1 MSKALEGFRAYQVN
15 KEKKAKRQGKTTEL
29 TKIYDSDIQAQPQ
42 LNQGGT
48 QAQTVSGS
56 PLDAFKS
63 ERGLGNLTNAGRE
76 WYANRAVVDKQ
87 RNDALRNTVRQ
98 TLPAYQRPVD
108 PITAAA
114 ANMLRNNARGNIDLY
129 NRPEYRQPDGSI
141 STVNSISIGTD
152 EGAIPSVNGK
162 GLEVLIPTIGRD
174 KNGRPVQWTDEQ
186 AIENY
191 RKTGENL
198 GKFNSIED
206 ADKYAE
212 MLHRQQ
218 EAYYSPENS
227 PLRLNNMAPRPFEVG
242 GAVRRFQQT
251 GEMNISPELKKMMD
265 EAPESGQ
272 GLRSSTQEEVD
283 AAADW
288 TAQRV
293 ANAEQQQR
301 VREMRT
307 FDRHN
312 PVIASALQGTG
323 LPSMLTAGE
332 QALARLTGN
341 EEAQKQSA
349 QIYADE
355 LREAQGLQARHPL
368 AYNAGNVAGNIATV
382 VGIGKVI
389 GAIPAFANMSNLAQ
403 AVVSGAGAM
412 GGTTA
417 IQKAGA
423 ASTGMIS
430 PKDYALDIATGAGA
444 GAAGGAVSSQIAG
457 AGMNFLRNHGLTRN
471 ALAQTVVAGLSSSG
485 YSGAGTAV
493 RQGSAYL
500 RDPENYQFDAEQ
512 AAKDAAVAFAFGAF
526 SFAWRNRQN
535 FTMNQEDPNQRPSTK
550 YFDDCKTP
558 GEIDSKLRQ
567 YARQYHPD
575 QPTGNADLFAEISAE
590 ATAMKAWMNVNN
602 GAQAYQRA
610 QEAYSSGDTAEYQAA
625 QQEYNAAVNALM
637 VDVQSG
643 AIQGNEAVEALQIL
657 QSVSANLAGP
667 EAQAPATSGSEAL
680 AALADQSF
688 PSTAPSTAPSTVAQP
703 STTGAEMFP
712 QAQGV
717 PGNPYEI
724 TAAQKLDT
732 AVRQLQALEYERN
745 QHPSVE
751 QLNDELNSPFAVFEN
766 ENPEIAQIQT
776 RTGEQKLA
784 ALAAQ
789 ATENQAAQKRDQIQA
804 IYEAGKTQNPD
815 FQTVMDSATMLTEAE
830 KTDAFYRGL
839 TAAAAEAAGIGK
851 EISYGGQQQE
861 EGNYLSGER
870 SGRNLP
876 LSAGERDGG
885 VPSEAGGTAEGWQNW
900 TAAAD
905 PDLRGGREGAG
916 STNVTLDRGV
926 LAEEVLRTA
935 APGQVIYPVKEGG
948 TPKMRK
954 AQARINAYDPDITQ
968 TPFVSKGD
976 LLTDKGEYIRA
987 FVDPAKR
994 QIGFRINDEQASSD
1008 KVGGIHEVLE
1018 IANIDGK
1025 LDLSEAEDLARHI
1038 IPGRYFNAIV
1048 KAYQNNGPTRIGI
1061 RHAIKEA
1068 LFDIT
1073 AGINQF
1079 EGVEGYGKVAQ
1090 VVDYA
1095 QGVLYDYFNDVLGGV
1110 FDAEYDET
1118 AAPAVTA
1125 ETAAENGTKITNAG
1139 TEKASDLPGVTQKDK
1154 AASVNNDIQYS
1165 VELPYAYK
1173 SKAAKAWV
1181 ASLEPDAKKYA
1192 DLFMSL
1198 HDIGINNQAKVW
1210 IMSKGQKRL
1219 ERKDIAAKNMLVSEW
1234 NNYVDTDKEFADA
1247 AKKLAAALPDDIR
1260 KEVKVNLDGKIT
1272 PTEFDDR
1279 FKLMRSFMQ
1288 RVVDS
1293 LPAGTVGN
1301 TTMVNGKEV
1310 IVSDKKSIPAIGGEE
1325 YRKALLEERRK
1336 QYREGTLKK
1345 VALSSLSG
1353 DNWGTMGFLA
1363 TNTKTI
1369 ASGDFTTFCPQMY
1382 YGSGGCWYC
1391 YRLAALRSGT
1401 NNKLVGQNVWYTG
1414 EILRLRPEDIKALNS
1429 TGGLRIQSFGDWLE
1443 KYTPQLL
1450 DLLVDAETVG
1460 LQVKVITKEPSMIDA
1475 VAMLKKQGYGKNLYF
1490 NLSADYTI
1498 EKAVGGIN
1506 LSRPYMTGVKIEQDE
1521 SGRKYVKKVDKGGDM
1536 YWKRALTVEEAS
1548 KYRKKY
1554 PWVNVRIVATNIDE
1568 FIRGLESPDVQVVTG
1583 YHGDIK
1589 NQERIS
1595 SENGDVLVEV
1605 EHLGDN
1611 GMPIFRYN
1619 QERKKWVRVRDGKL
1633 KIHKRLADEI
1643 EKRGL
1648 QYAYYVKT
1656 CCQTGRCADCK
1667 GNCGVMARDFAIK
1680 NATNLDKES
1689 VKYWDQVRRNIA
1701 AAKGEKYTDD
1711 YKQML
1716 EMAQTGAKVP
1726 DDNAP
1731 SPVKYWQKEMKGL
1744 SESSV
1749 GKGNAYPFPDLLK
1762 PAEANKMKREQE
1774 QRQAIYQAGYD
1785 MDEDYEDVIAS
1796 ATLIPMAERYKI
1808 FQDGMKAAKGQPQ
1821 YSSKLQLSKAKDSKG
1836 NDLTTDQDKF
1846 FKNSAVRDKNKNLKP
1861 MYHGTSRADRVGTV
1875 FRPERATS
1883 GPMAFFTD
1891 DESIAQNYARDK
1903 EDTSLK
1909 LEGAGD
1915 YHKMFRMNIGG
1926 KAYNI
1931 DEAWNRLPAAKRAEI
1946 RRKAPHITM
1955 DDDYE
1960 NIIYDKSADKGL
1972 GNYDNYLIRDNGGNY
1987 IKALVESWLDD
1998 GTLYGDEGR
2007 FKEVLSL
2014 AGIDNVEY
2022 LDPEFRDEKV
2032 YAAYLN
2038 VTKPLD
2044 TSNIPKAVIDALEEN
2059 SKNTEWNG
2067 PDSSVDMWDKT
2078 GISPQQWF
2086 KDFKK
2091 DLNNGTAYVWT
2102 RIPDWVTDTLK
2113 EMGYDGI
2120 SDTGGKRGGAT
2131 HNVVIPF
2138 YPEQIKSVYNQHPT
2152 DNEDIRYSSKLNL
2165 GPKYTD
2171 YDENVEKPGMNVSYS
2186 LSDDGKRIAIS
2197 PESYMNDATWK
2208 KVHNAINRLGYGMPS
2223 VEITKQYVLGGY
2235 NLQPDQTEAVKK
2247 IFGISDGEPAAE
2259 TDIKAAKAT
2268 ASKAAKHFG
2277 VTRDLKKAAY
2287 LTVNGTM
2294 LDFSEGQGRRT
2305 LDHRSISQILDLP
2318 EGHGYSAG
2326 MIEFMNQGNIRLQS
2340 YGIDISKEP
2349 NQAQRRV
2356 LRQIIEDLDGEF
2368 VLDISNERGDTVAS
2382 VEYPEGTRTAKILA
2396 DIDRYFKEGTIPEQD
2411 SVSQFH
2417 MAYSSKLN
2425 LKKNRERDMEYDAA
2439 VKNNDMESAGRL
2451 VKEAADQAGYKL
2463 AVYHGT
2469 GETFTEF
2476 NRGAEGIHV
2485 GNREQAEQIA
2495 KARFDHR
2502 SKTTQYVWGEIR
2514 DRVPEMDRE
2523 QRDSLVSAAYT
2534 LGDYFDAGPDESW
2547 FDGDIMDDSAVTEYV
2562 DHMAEAY
2569 KKGTGR
2575 EAYLRMRTFDRKT
2588 GENVMGLYAKINNP
2602 MVINGDIVSW
2612 TPADIADVLVARN
2625 RGEGK
2630 IRMWYRDKDTDIS
2643 GSEIKLSEDD
2653 LQYIENIQRTNNE
2666 EGWDLLSD
2674 VLFSQGYDG
2683 IQYRNEF
2690 EGDKQSWSYIALN
2703 PSDVKSADPITYN
2716 NAGNVIPLSERFNQ
2730 ENNDIRYSSKL
2741 QLKDK
2746 ENDYAP
2752 TFYSKLQREIQNYKG
2767 EKIGAASV
2775 ESYLKGKGVKDEEI
2789 KWSGIR
2795 TFLESKKSVSKQ
2807 ELMDYL
2813 KANELV
2819 IEEKILGGDTDQN
2832 VWSNG
2837 YNTVHIDRYYDP
2849 VSDTEFKG
2857 EEDFRKEA
2865 IKRAAEDH
2873 IKESEIYF
2881 NISNDYMSAETEDGD
2896 MILEAMLP
2904 DEYELRD
2911 ADYEP
2916 SNGTRWGEY
2925 ILDGGANYREIL
2937 FSIPGSDYTNQA
2949 MQAHWRSDT
2958 GVLAH
2963 ARVQDFESNDGGK
2976 VLFVEEIQS
2985 DWHNAGQKNGYQS
2998 VTNEDQ
3004 AKRIAEIREDANNVG
3019 LSLFEEKRAA
3029 EFERIVWKSLDAI
3042 EKSGKKLGT
3051 MGFRTIENS
3060 LLQNIRIWGIPYDDQ
3075 YTKPAMDALTEDER
3089 LFIQT
3094 YREDLAYQME
3104 RETEADRAE
3113 NAAPDAPFRNNYTDF
3128 VLKDLLHMAA
3138 EGEYDYLAWTTGK
3151 MQEERW
3157 SDQYAEGYRIEYDQ
3171 QIPKFLKKY
3180 GRQWGAGLTEIGIDA
3195 EGPKGKVTSAP
3206 AIVVNDAMKK
3216 SVLTEGQPM
3225 YSTKLNLN
3233 GREVELTDRE
3243 EELMDQ
3249 LNSSYLDRIDE
3260 ITQQKDA
3267 EIAALQEKMERAVGE
3282 EKKKARDRLERLR
3295 KQKNDRIAYL
3305 EKQWRE
3311 NTNRR
3316 IADLK
3321 EKAKNKLGEQHDDM
3335 MRRLAKL
3342 QAQKDKKIEDI
3353 LAEHRRQRQEARDK
3367 RNDHKLRVKFQK
3379 LAQRAVRDSKNKPGM
3394 ASQRVQE
3401 LLKDI
3406 DLKALGMRDE
3416 TKWELRRKYQ
3426 EILEMKEKDENYAAL
3441 FADRDMKKVERLF
3454 KTQINEMSVE
3464 DINDL
3469 ITELSALA
3477 HYQENTDRL
3486 LKDSQGRS
3494 AAEVGRQIVKD
3505 LKELS
3510 PLEVTNPVKRLSAKY
3525 LRDNLSPERAFNRL
3539 SGYKHDN
3546 AMKAFYRTQVLDGL
3560 TKVKRFEQK
3569 ADELKQEFINDEKN
3583 KYFLNNGSK
3592 QTIPVTDKYGRT
3604 AMISPAMRVSLYMA
3618 SKNTDN
3624 LRHIA
3629 TDGVT
3634 VPEPKT
3640 YAKGM
3645 IEDAYGR
3652 GTTLILDPTDVKAIC
3667 NGMTDSEKEFATL
3680 LKIFFDTYA
3689 KDAINETSVD
3699 LDGILR
3705 ATVENYFPITSDKN
3719 FLAKSMDSFQ
3729 DPTLEGWNNLKS
3741 RQENA
3746 NNRILLEDAR
3756 QVLQRHIR
3764 NTARYHGLAVPMRNW
3779 SKVYGYTS
3787 HRDEATGTR
3796 NSVQSAIKNA
3806 WDADTADYIERLIR
3820 DDINSGGRKA
3830 ERGIADAMRSAY
3842 AGATLTLNPSVAL
3855 KQTTSYLMAGS
3866 ILDSGSLMY
3875 GLAHGFTKKDEA
3887 YMDSITP
3894 WGWARRQGESTIE
3907 LGDLA
3912 RKMDPIT
3919 KNTPNWNQ
3927 AMDVWTTNRLFLA
3940 TEESVKKEFKASKN
3954 EALHDLKRGD
3964 KKYDDAVAERYNQ
3977 VLWRTQP
3984 QYEAAFRPEYLRKTD
3999 VGSRTFGMFK
4009 TESMQMSGELID
4021 SWGQWRAD
4029 SMRTKDAKNI
4039 YDKHPGDQTKSEYE
4053 TNDKY
4058 RKESAKQ
4065 FYRTFTSWVAS
4076 NMLFAIMG
4084 TALNIGLLHKGKPYR
4099 NEKGEIDFETIAKKT
4114 ALNFAGSSLGGF
4126 FYASTAADIG
4136 AYLYGKLSGENP
4148 TWYDIEV
4155 PGISLMN
4162 DAVENMGNL
4171 TGVLTNEEA
4180 NNAAKAQAIAKFALA
4195 VSKFTPVGFAE
4206 NIVNLANSV
4215 VLYNQDVKEGTFG
4228 KWEAGK
4234 GLLKDTS
4241 PTKDQYANRAVDA
4254 ARKGDMATAERALKK
4269 TKKANLEKAV
4279 GRPITENMYKKIMED
4294 PNNLRNYLGV
4304 TLEDMT
4310 PSIKNVPDHGYSSF
4324 TKLRED
4330 IGDPERTQN
4339 WHHIVEQEQMEEGL
4353 AGFKSTQVNNTNNI
4367 VSIPSGSKSPH
4378 SKISEY
4384 YGSVQD
4390 FTDGK
4395 TVREW
4400 LKDKSFEEQWE
4411 FGVKQL
4417 REYGDLVPTTNGWVF
4432 VPDKEKMETK
4442 IPMNE
4447 GKTKEKTDTQRSWE
4461 SRIAEA
4467 REDGSLKDNEIR
4479 TIALDMIR
4487 EGISAEEAEALYR
4500 DKKKKEVEKLD
4511 KWIKEKGTFEDY
4523 LKGRNAI
4530 SEAAAIKDKDKEKQA
4545 EKKKKAV
4552 EDYLRQYHGSY
4563 ANELWLWELAGYSE
4577 NTFEYH

>member
-114 ANMLRNNARGNIDLY
+114 AEMLRNNARGNIDLY
-129 NRPEYRQPDGSI
+129 NRPQYRQPDGSI

-152 EGAIPSVNGK
+152 EGAIPSRNGQ

-174 KNGRPVQWTDEQ
+174 KNGRPVQWTDQQ
-186 AIENY
+186 AIDNY
-191 RKTGENL
+191 FKTGEHL
-198 GKFNSIED
+198 GKFRTPEE
-206 ADKYAE
+206 ADQYAE
-212 MLHRQQ
+212 RLHRQQ
-218 EAYYSPENS
+218 EAYYDRADFDK
-227 PLRLNNMAPRPFEVG
+227 LATAAPHPYEVG
-242 GAVRRFQQT
+242 DAIRKTERDNKLREQRQA
-251 GEMNISPELKKMMD
+251 MMEANAKD
-265 EAPESGQ
+265 EEQERLESIKLMQPGYVVKNSD
-272 GLRSSTQEEVD
+272 GTSSVHNPT
-283 AAADW
+283 AAD
-288 TAQRV
+288 
-293 ANAEQQQR
+293 
-301 VREMRT
+301 VRPWESHQ
-307 FDRHN
+307 DD
-312 PVIASALQGTG
+312 PIASIVSGVTEGSAV
-323 LPSMLTAGE
+323 PSLG
-332 QALARLTGN
+332 
-341 EEAQKQSA
+341 
-349 QIYADE
+349 YAVS
-355 LREAQGLQARHPL
+355 G
-368 AYNAGNVAGNIATV
+368 
-382 VGIGKVI
+382 
-389 GAIPAFANMSNLAQ
+389 AFANATNNKEMQEAIQQDQLKNAIRNQQAQ
-403 AVVSGAGAM
+403 ERHPIAYGAGSIAGTLGLM
-412 GGTTA
+412 AGIGGA
-417 IQKAGA
+417 INAGVGA
-423 ASTGMIS
+423 AIGTKALGKVGST
-430 PKDYALDIATGAGA
+430 ALKMG
-444 GAAGGAVSSQIAG
+444 V
-457 AGMNFLRNHGLTRN
+457 N
-471 ALAQTVVAGLSSSG
+471 AL
-485 YSGAGTAV
+485 
-493 RQGSAYL
+493 
-500 RDPENYQFDAEQ
+500 NF
-512 AAKDAAVAFAFGAF
+512 AAV
-526 SFAWRNRQN
+526 
-535 FTMNQEDPNQRPSTK
+535 
-550 YFDDCKTP
+550 
-558 GEIDSKLRQ
+558 
-567 YARQYHPD
+567 
-575 QPTGNADLFAEISAE
+575 
-590 ATAMKAWMNVNN
+590 TA
-602 GAQAYQRA
+602 A
-610 QEAYSSGDTAEYQAA
+610 QESG
-625 QQEYNAAVNALM
+625 AAVNGLM
-637 VDVQSG
+637 TPEEYAKDVLVSG
-643 AIQGNEAVEALQIL
+643 GGGLAMSVASMAMAGGIEKILTKTGNQTAFLDFVKNVTA
-657 QSVSANLAGP
+657 
-667 EAQAPATSGSEAL
+667 ATSGSAARIGVEYGFEDKTPTERFRSNYLATHAGATEDDIRSAYESSLKQKAAIQFGTAFCFNLISSYRSSLAANKRMEAYLREEFDQLEKDMETLGNMRIQDDEIGSWKQAVNDRTNKLRTVLQNNYFAGQQDKVDAMLSLLDEIDDRADMLYNFNMGATASEPGTPPPSQDFVNAVSVAVREGTAEANAAASYQAPGVENPRLLAL
-680 AALADQSF
+680 AQEA
-688 PSTAPSTAPSTVAQP
+688 TAPKTDGSSATALLTGPKANTTTDTTAPTTEPPALHSASENTQMQST
-703 STTGAEMFP
+703 
-712 QAQGV
+712 
-717 PGNPYEI
+717 PGNPYAR
-724 TAAQKLDT
+724 TAGQDIDNA
-732 AVRQLQALEYERN
+732 ARQIQAAEYEKS

-861 EGNYLSGER
+861 EGNYLSGEG

-885 VPSEAGGTAEGWQNW
+885 VSSEAGGTAEDWQNW

-905 PDLRGGREGAG
+905 PDLRGGSEGTGGA
-916 STNVTLDRGV
+916 NVTLDRGV

-1090 VVDYA
+1090 AVDYA

-1118 AAPAVTA
+1118 ATPAVNAKTAAGTSAEATAPSRIVGESPKVEITDKNVSVDSIVPTITEMPKNLPEYSSTLYREPAQKELITLTKGGEIKVKEKLNMSGRNFLIRQMKEKGYKDKKHTLYMLDKTA
-1125 ETAAENGTKITNAG
+1125 ELMDKAGAVYKYIGMDDINNVRLVIDPRSGNIVLRALVKNGEYPVNLDLTKECTRRIALGNFIKYLAEHEGRHGGKTMLEEVPLTAKNLVRFNQILKDEGFDTACLGCFVETRRYRIQEWADSFIEKYNRAVEKYNPDAGYYDFSDKDIYVSDMSKQELSELNEALESYKTNQQADV
-1139 TEKASDLPGVTQKDK
+1139 KAKRERLGQPKTNLTNEESIDALVRSGKAYQKKLRVSDLITPDGRTALHRDLPELESLVLGHYGSNTPK
-1154 AASVNNDIQYS
+1154 S
-1165 VELPYAYK
+1165 VELFTPYNYDLGSILSVGNQSLQDYVKPIGGVREQSFSDSVPTHLMDQMEKTADLAVNKLVDHTYTK
-1173 SKAAKAWV
+1173 VPSEVMMLGLTGRKFNMSIMFNIDPDVDSAHAGLRADGSYFIGDRKTSELEAKAGRERTFV
-1181 ASLEPDAKKYA
+1181 QSFPYDMARKIQHTPGYSKNCGMIGVGYSYFHMRKMMDDPEFGQIIGYHPSGMNESLANMAHIDKATSYEPVQNTLRIKGLRQVTGDLNGLPSYASWPIGTKTSDNKMVKKTNITMKDFDMKGKLAKYGGPKTMKMFLSWLEENRLTVDTGKGVYKGNEQHGVGDFPLYA
-1192 DLFMSL
+1192 DLAKTRNPKKTADNYITWCLENDMLPEFYEFADHDNYFKNLYDFTTYDHRTMKYSPQVPVTMTFPPNFFRLANHSL
-1198 HDIGINNQAKVW
+1198 NQ
-1210 IMSKGQKRL
+1210 
-1219 ERKDIAAKNMLVSEW
+1219 W
-1234 NNYVDTDKEFADA
+1234 NNY
-1247 AKKLAAALPDDIR
+1247 
-1260 KEVKVNLDGKIT
+1260 
-1272 PTEFDDR
+1272 
-1279 FKLMRSFMQ
+1279 LMRQ
-1288 RVVDS
+1288 E
-1293 LPAGTVGN
+1293 P
-1301 TTMVNGKEV
+1301 KE
-1310 IVSDKKSIPAIGGEE
+1310 IP
-1325 YRKALLEERRK
+1325 
-1336 QYREGTLKK
+1336 
-1345 VALSSLSG
+1345 
-1353 DNWGTMGFLA
+1353 
-1363 TNTKTI
+1363 
-1369 ASGDFTTFCPQMY
+1369 TFEKMY
-1382 YGSGGCWYC
+1382 
-1391 YRLAALRSGT
+1391 
-1401 NNKLVGQNVWYTG
+1401 
-1414 EILRLRPEDIKALNS
+1414 
-1429 TGGLRIQSFGDWLE
+1429 
-1443 KYTPQLL
+1443 
-1450 DLLVDAETVG
+1450 
-1460 LQVKVITKEPSMIDA
+1460 
-1475 VAMLKKQGYGKNLYF
+1475 
-1490 NLSADYTI
+1490 
-1498 EKAVGGIN
+1498 
-1506 LSRPYMTGVKIEQDE
+1506 
-1521 SGRKYVKKVDKGGDM
+1521 
-1536 YWKRALTVEEAS
+1536 
-1548 KYRKKY
+1548 
-1554 PWVNVRIVATNIDE
+1554 
-1568 FIRGLESPDVQVVTG
+1568 
-1583 YHGDIK
+1583 
-1589 NQERIS
+1589 
-1595 SENGDVLVEV
+1595 
-1605 EHLGDN
+1605 
-1611 GMPIFRYN
+1611 
-1619 QERKKWVRVRDGKL
+1619 
-1633 KIHKRLADEI
+1633 
-1643 EKRGL
+1643 
-1648 QYAYYVKT
+1648 
-1656 CCQTGRCADCK
+1656 
-1667 GNCGVMARDFAIK
+1667 
-1680 NATNLDKES
+1680 
-1689 VKYWDQVRRNIA
+1689 
-1701 AAKGEKYTDD
+1701 
-1711 YKQML
+1711 
-1716 EMAQTGAKVP
+1716 
-1726 DDNAP
+1726 
-1731 SPVKYWQKEMKGL
+1731 
-1744 SESSV
+1744 
-1749 GKGNAYPFPDLLK
+1749 
-1762 PAEANKMKREQE
+1762 
-1774 QRQAIYQAGYD
+1774 
-1785 MDEDYEDVIAS
+1785 
-1796 ATLIPMAERYKI
+1796 
-1808 FQDGMKAAKGQPQ
+1808 
-1821 YSSKLQLSKAKDSKG
+1821 
-1836 NDLTTDQDKF
+1836 
-1846 FKNSAVRDKNKNLKP
+1846 
-1861 MYHGTSRADRVGTV
+1861 
-1875 FRPERATS
+1875 
-1883 GPMAFFTD
+1883 
-1891 DESIAQNYARDK
+1891 
-1903 EDTSLK
+1903 
-1909 LEGAGD
+1909 
-1915 YHKMFRMNIGG
+1915 
-1926 KAYNI
+1926 
-1931 DEAWNRLPAAKRAEI
+1931 DEA
-1946 RRKAPHITM
+1946 
-1955 DDDYE
+1955 
-1960 NIIYDKSADKGL
+1960 
-1972 GNYDNYLIRDNGGNY
+1972 
-1987 IKALVESWLDD
+1987 V
-1998 GTLYGDEGR
+1998 
-2007 FKEVLSL
+2007 
-2014 AGIDNVEY
+2014 
-2022 LDPEFRDEKV
+2022 
-2032 YAAYLN
+2032 
-2038 VTKPLD
+2038 
-2044 TSNIPKAVIDALEEN
+2044 
-2059 SKNTEWNG
+2059 
-2067 PDSSVDMWDKT
+2067 
-2078 GISPQQWF
+2078 
-2086 KDFKK
+2086 
-2091 DLNNGTAYVWT
+2091 
-2102 RIPDWVTDTLK
+2102 
-2113 EMGYDGI
+2113 
-2120 SDTGGKRGGAT
+2120 
-2131 HNVVIPF
+2131 
-2138 YPEQIKSVYNQHPT
+2138 
-2152 DNEDIRYSSKLNL
+2152 RYSSKLNL

-3171 QIPKFLKKY
+3171 QVPKFLKKY

-4215 VLYNQDVKEGTFG
+4215 VLYSQDVKDKQETG
-4228 KWEAGK
+4228 KWHPYEAGK

-4241 PTKDQYANRAVDA
+4241 PTRDQYANMAVDA

-4442 IPMNE
+4442 IPMSE
-4447 GKTKEKTDTQRSWE
+4447 GKAKEKTGTQRAWE

-4511 KWIKEKGTFEDY
+4511 KWIEEKGTFEDY